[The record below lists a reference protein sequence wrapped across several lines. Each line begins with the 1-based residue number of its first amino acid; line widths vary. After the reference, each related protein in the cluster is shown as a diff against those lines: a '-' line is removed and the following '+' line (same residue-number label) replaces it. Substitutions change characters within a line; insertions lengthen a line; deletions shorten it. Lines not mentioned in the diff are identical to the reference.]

1 MRKEYVVTQI
11 RASSDVSPYVFISLR
26 DPEDSGDSS
35 SKGARFRVVGLGSME
50 NVMENLGRAFS
61 QQMMGEFT
69 TVLKVNEDEYREL
82 DVRVGD
88 RVSLKIDKI
97 ELGIRQRTQEP
108 QE

>member
-11 RASSDVSPYVFISLR
+11 RASSDVSPHVFISLR
-26 DPEDSGDSS
+26 DPEDARDSS
-35 SKGARFRVVGLGSME
+35 SQGAQFRVIGSGSMDKM
-50 NVMENLGRAFS
+50 MENLSRAFS

-69 TVLKVNEDEYREL
+69 TVIKVTEDEYKEL

-97 ELGIRQRTQEP
+97 ELGTR
-108 QE
+108 